1 MTRCLASSVSRAP
14 VPYDPDQAKDVAS
27 ALPEPLKKGAV
38 GDLVHGVAGSSP
50 FLAQLLLKYG
60 VWLADEISEPM
71 GGVLERLVSQT
82 TETCADADWRGLC
95 AALRHA
101 RSRAALYIA
110 LADLGGAWELNRIT
124 GALTELADSLTGIA
138 LRWLLDSEIAR
149 NRIPGIGPQDSH
161 DRVGLFILG
170 MGKLGARELNYS
182 SDIDLICLFDQD
194 RFRKEDVDD
203 VRARC
208 IHVIRRLVKA
218 LSERTSDGYV
228 FRTDLRLRPA
238 PSTTPP
244 CMSIEAA
251 EGYYEN
257 SGRTWERAAHIKAR
271 PIAGNL
277 ATGNTYLRRIA
288 PFIWRRSLDFAAI
301 EDIEEILRKIRT
313 KQGNFTPTAVPGCDI
328 KLSPGG
334 IREIELFAQTRQ
346 LIMGGR
352 LPVLREPTTLGALS
366 ALRDEGI
373 IGAGMCASLSEA
385 YVAHRNVEHRLQM
398 VSDSQT
404 QTIPES
410 EEARARVAA
419 LDGWSDQRAWEN
431 AIAERLATVNEVTG
445 SFFDADT
452 PERTEEATTI
462 QIDEANIAA
471 LGFSEPQEVCRTINR
486 WRSGAINATGTE
498 RAQRLYASLEAD
510 LINLLGRADSPDSAI
525 AEFDRFI
532 SGLPSGVQVF
542 SLFRANRHLL
552 ELVIDIFSTAP
563 RLAGHLGRH
572 PQTLDALLSEDFFE
586 KVPSPEWLEAD
597 LQIWIGDTT
606 DYERV
611 LDMAREWAR
620 ELNFRI
626 GVQVLLGMAD
636 EIDAGKAFSGVAE
649 TVLTGLLPFVIEHFS
664 ARYGPPPGRGITVV
678 AMGKLGTRE
687 MTTRSDLDLITVYDA
702 GDAAQSTGPRPLPSQ
717 TYFARLTQSLVT
729 ALTAVTSQGRLY
741 SVDMRLRPS
750 GRKGPVA
757 VSLAAFEDYQT
768 RQAWVW
774 EHLALTRGR
783 PVAGDPGLAADAARV
798 IATAL
803 SRRRGDPRVMEEAIE
818 MRSRLLQAYRDDR
831 TNPWSLKHSSG
842 GLMEI
847 EFLAQTGGLLHGLGH
862 GRSARDTLVP
872 LAGTGWISSG
882 EAKELTAALML
893 QTRLLQIDCV
903 AQERPFDPETAG
915 ERLRRA
921 LAKLTG
927 KDDFESL
934 VRSLR
939 TSQTAAAAICGRLLD
954 GVPDN
959 GTDSQ
964 SYSGNAPKRL

>member
-1 MTRCLASSVSRAP
+1 MTRCLASSISRAP

-27 ALPEPLKKGAV
+27 ALPEPLTKGAV

-50 FLAQLLLKYG
+50 FLAQLLVKYG
-60 VWLADEISEPM
+60 AWLADEASEPM
-71 GGVLERLVSQT
+71 GGMLERLVSQT
-82 TETCADADWRGLC
+82 TETCASSDWRGLC

-101 RSRAALYIA
+101 RARAALYIA

-138 LRWLLDSEIAR
+138 LGWLLDGEIAR
-149 NRIPGIGPQDSH
+149 DRIPGIGPQDSH

-313 KQGNFTPTAVPGCDI
+313 KQGHFTPTSVPGCNI

-385 YVAHRNVEHRLQM
+385 YVAHRTVEHRLQM

-410 EEARARVAA
+410 DEARARVAA
-419 LDGWSDQRAWEN
+419 LDGWSDHRAWEN

-445 SFFDADT
+445 SFFDAGT
-452 PERTEEATTI
+452 PERTETATI

-471 LGFSEPQEVCRTINR
+471 LGFGEPQEVCRTISR

-498 RAQRLYASLEAD
+498 RAQRLYASLEAE

-572 PQTLDALLSEDFFE
+572 PQTMDALLSEDFFE
-586 KVPSPEWLEAD
+586 KVPSLEWLEAD

-611 LDMAREWAR
+611 LDMARAWAR

-649 TVLTGLLPFVIEHFS
+649 AVLTGLLPFVVEHFS

-702 GDAAQSTGPRPLPSQ
+702 GDAAQSAGPRPLPSQ

-757 VSLAAFEDYQT
+757 VSLAAFEEYQT

-803 SRRRGDPRVMEEAIE
+803 SQRRGDPRVMEEARE

-872 LAGTGWISSG
+872 LAKTGWISSG

-903 AQERPFDPETAG
+903 AQERPFDPGTAG
-915 ERLRRA
+915 ERLRRT

-927 KDDFESL
+927 EEDFESL

-939 TSQTAAAAICGRLLD
+939 NSQTAAASICGRLLD
-954 GVPDN
+954 GGPGN
-959 GTDSQ
+959 GTESQ